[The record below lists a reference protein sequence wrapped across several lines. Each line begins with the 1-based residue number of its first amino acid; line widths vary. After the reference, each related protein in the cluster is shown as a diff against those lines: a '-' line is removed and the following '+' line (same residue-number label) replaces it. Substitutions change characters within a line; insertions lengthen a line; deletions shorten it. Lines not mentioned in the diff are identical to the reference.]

1 MSEKLIKVEIL
12 MTEDEMKNLTLAVNG
27 DDSGDFRDTWKTETR
42 KVMAAKVLSAVTIA
56 RQKLKFKE
64 S

>member
-42 KVMAAKVLSAVTIA
+42 KVMAAKGFVGRNNSAAKI
-56 RQKLKFKE
+56 KI
-64 S
+64 